1 MSLRLP
7 FFVVKLQTV
16 MNMIEYELKRLIKDS
31 KSNENLKNTLLETRN
46 SDDPMKDFCEV
57 CQSFGYE
64 IYLGELFS
72 YGQDM
77 NDSKLRAT
85 NGGGSFA
92 IEGWDDILED
102 IFQQLNS

>member
-1 MSLRLP
+1 MSLRCT

-16 MNMIEYELKRLIKDS
+16 INMIEQQLQKLISNAQKD
-31 KSNENLKNTLLETRN
+31 ENLKSKILETRN
-46 SDDPMKDFCEV
+46 SNDPMKSFCEV

-64 IYLGELFS
+64 IYPGELFA

-85 NGGGSFA
+85 NGGGNFA
-92 IEGWDDILED
+92 IEGWDDVLED

>member
-1 MSLRLP
+1 
-7 FFVVKLQTV
+7 
-16 MNMIEYELKRLIKDS
+16 MIEQQLQKLISDA
-31 KSNENLKNTLLETRN
+31 SNDENLKSELLKTRN
-46 SDDPMKDFCEV
+46 TSDPMKSFCEV
-57 CQSFGYE
+57 CQKHGYE

-92 IEGWDDILED
+92 IEGWDDVLED

>member
-1 MSLRLP
+1 M
-7 FFVVKLQTV
+7 VKSQMV
-16 MNMIEYELKRLIKDS
+16 INMIEQQLQKLISNAQKD
-31 KSNENLKNTLLETRN
+31 ENLKAELLKTRN
-46 SDDPMKDFCEV
+46 STDPMKSFCEV
-57 CQSFGYE
+57 CQKYGYE

-72 YGQDM
+72 FGQDM

-92 IEGWDDILED
+92 IEGWDDVLED

>member
-1 MSLRLP
+1 
-7 FFVVKLQTV
+7 
-16 MNMIEYELKRLIKDS
+16 MIQQELKRLLNDAEKD
-31 KSNENLKNTLLETRN
+31 ENLRAKILKTKN
-46 SDDPMKDFCEV
+46 SDDPMKDFCGV

-64 IYLGELFS
+64 IYLGELFA

-92 IEGWDDILED
+92 IEGWDDAMENIYDELE
-102 IFQQLNS
+102 N